1 MAESVPGERIA
12 VDPFEDCLK
21 KGRLKQIEPDA
32 ERVAGE
38 LAAAR
43 EEIER
48 ARSCYLGGN
57 WDECA
62 TQAYFALYRCS
73 RAAINSRGYRD
84 TNLYGLCAAVEKLF
98 VETEEMPRE
107 VIRQIK
113 EGKDIK
119 DAVYDGHRATQSQAR
134 AVLQSALNVGKY
146 VFTKLSLPGFE
157 GQEIETTI
165 PEAISP
171 DHERSR
177 HLVRPQDPPPNPRRG
192 EGWHRPRRY

>member
-1 MAESVPGERIA
+1 M
-12 VDPFEDCLK
+12 DPFEDCLK

-38 LAAAR
+38 LSAAK

-73 RAAINSRGYRD
+73 RAAINSRGYKD
-84 TNLYGLCAAVEKLF
+84 TNLYGLCAAIEKLCG
-98 VETEEMPRE
+98 ETDEMPRE
-107 VIRQIK
+107 VIKQIR

-119 DAVYDGHRATQSQAR
+119 DAVYDGHRATQGQAR
-134 AVLQSALNVGKY
+134 QVLQAALNVGKY
-146 VFTKLSLPGFE
+146 VFAKLSLPGFE
-157 GQEIETTI
+157 AEEIETTI
-165 PEAISP
+165 PETTTP

-177 HLVRPQDPPPNPRRG
+177 HVPRPGRPPRIPGRG
-192 EGWHRPRRY
+192 EGWRRPRRY